1 MNRLHNSKN
10 KRTQILFIVYA
21 AIILVAI
28 ITGIIC
34 WVSYNAQLKQNEELY
49 KQLSIIIESGEPI
62 PDDKQTTNV
71 EKIEKEEQ
79 NKTES
84 KVLQEVDFELLRE
97 TNEDI
102 YAWIS
107 IDNTQVNYP
116 ILQNEEDN
124 YYLKRC
130 INGKSGL
137 PGCIYTNVCH
147 AKDFSAWNTVIY
159 GHNMINGSMFGSLK
173 ISNDWDNANEFIEIR
188 IPNKTL
194 KYRVYAVTEFSDEYL
209 PVAYD
214 ENSDANKQKFLDDV
228 YLAAKEGGYFRK
240 DMVVSIED
248 KFVTLSTC
256 IKGKNSK
263 RLLIIGVLE

>member
-1 MNRLHNSKN
+1 MNRLHNIKD
-10 KRTQILFIVYA
+10 KRKQVLFIIYS
-21 AIILVAI
+21 AIIFIAV
-28 ITGIIC
+28 ITGIVC
-34 WVSYNAQLKQNEELY
+34 WISYNAQLKQNEDLY
-49 KQLSIIIESGEPI
+49 RQLSSIIESGEEI
-62 PDDKQTTNV
+62 PADKQVTNT
-71 EKIEKEEQ
+71 EKEGQ

-102 YAWIS
+102 YAWIK
-107 IDNTQVNYP
+107 IENTQVNYP
-116 ILQNEEDN
+116 ILQNAEDN

-130 INGKSGL
+130 INGRNGL
-137 PGCIYTNVCH
+137 PGCIYTNACH
-147 AKDFSAWNTVIY
+147 AKDFSSWNTVIY
-159 GHNMINGSMFGSLK
+159 GHNMINGTMFGSLK
-173 ISNDWDNANEFIEIR
+173 ISNNWDNANEYIEIK
-188 IPNKTL
+188 ILNQTL
-194 KYRVYAVTEFSDEYL
+194 KYRVYAVTEFSNEYL

-214 ENSDANKQKFLDDV
+214 ENSDADKQKFLDDV

-256 IKGKNSK
+256 IKGKNNK